1 MAFSSHVQHLQQQH
15 GGSREREVNSINNWG
30 AACAARHAAL
40 QPTAATQ
47 SCVYK
52 ISRCGAVKP

>member
-1 MAFSSHVQHLQQQH
+1 MLAFSSHVQHLQH
-15 GGSREREVNSINNWG
+15 GGSREREVNSINNRG
-30 AACAARHAAL
+30 AACAARPAL